1 MHYQRA
7 HPGDWAARLALLRA
21 AGFNT
26 VTTYV
31 EWSLHEPLEGAFDF
45 ASADRNLAA
54 WLAAI
59 AAADL
64 LAIVRIGPYITAEL
78 DLGGLPFWLTT
89 VPGIQLRTNDTVWL
103 GKVDRYLDALA
114 PVLAPF
120 LYSAGGPVIDL
131 QIEDDTDR
139 SSAARRAAQATGA
152 PESAGGRQ
160 HGPLGGADPSC
171 RAGGPGARARDA
183 LARGRGTHRVVRV
196 DLKRAR
202 ARRGCGSALTWRR
215 RSSRPSRRVPP
226 GAAAWAGA
234 GGQAAALR
242 RGRGRTRGRS
252 ASRPSSC
259 KFLGRLL
266 SSMGAP
272 GESSSSSARLCAAQR
287 VVRSRV
293 GLRFERTAHK
303 APILPGPRGPGTV
316 PSSPSTRSACGAR
329 AVRLRHRRPW
339 HLVRT

>member
-7 HPGDWAARLALLRA
+7 HPSDWAARLALLRA

-183 LARGRGTHRVVRV
+183 LARGRGTHRVGP
-196 DLKRAR
+196 LIPLARAR
-202 ARRGCGSALTWRR
+202 AKRLWVG
-215 RSSRPSRRVPP
+215 PSRG
-226 GAAAWAGA
+226 GAAARGPHAVCSRAPPPGPA
-234 GGQAAALR
+234 RGQAAALR
-242 RGRGRTRGRS
+242 RGRGRARGRR
-252 ASRPSSC
+252 ASRPSS
-259 KFLGRLL
+259 
-266 SSMGAP
+266 
-272 GESSSSSARLCAAQR
+272 
-287 VVRSRV
+287 
-293 GLRFERTAHK
+293 
-303 APILPGPRGPGTV
+303 
-316 PSSPSTRSACGAR
+316 
-329 AVRLRHRRPW
+329 
-339 HLVRT
+339 